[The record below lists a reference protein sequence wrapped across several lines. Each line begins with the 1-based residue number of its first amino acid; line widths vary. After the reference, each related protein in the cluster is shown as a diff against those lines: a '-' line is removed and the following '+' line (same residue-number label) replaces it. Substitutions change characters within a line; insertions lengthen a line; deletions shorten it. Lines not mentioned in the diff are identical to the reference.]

1 MVAGGKTGGWNMERG
16 ANRVGFAI
24 VQPAD
29 ARM

>member
-1 MVAGGKTGGWNMERG
+1 MVAGGKTGGWNMARG